1 MISSMNRNRGSLSEI
16 QAERE
21 SGGGGRVVRRRG
33 LSSGRWKRGGGV
45 VKDEEE
51 MAEAGEVEKEKRVMH
66 KCEEC
71 AKNMSPS
78 K

>member
-1 MISSMNRNRGSLSEI
+1 M
-16 QAERE
+16 
-21 SGGGGRVVRRRG
+21 GGGKG
-33 LSSGRWKRGGGV
+33 GGGV

-71 AKNMSPS
+71 AKNVSPS

>member
-1 MISSMNRNRGSLSEI
+1 ME
-16 QAERE
+16 
-21 SGGGGRVVRRRG
+21 
-33 LSSGRWKRGGGV
+33 KGGGV

-71 AKNMSPS
+71 AKNVRRMCHPQSEVNEFF
-78 K
+78 KL

>member
-1 MISSMNRNRGSLSEI
+1 MNRNRGSLSEI

-21 SGGGGRVVRRRG
+21 SWKVVERWWRESWRG

>member
-1 MISSMNRNRGSLSEI
+1 M
-16 QAERE
+16 
-21 SGGGGRVVRRRG
+21 VRRRG

-66 KCEEC
+66 MCKEC

>member
-1 MISSMNRNRGSLSEI
+1 MYMRVRYIMNRYRGSLSEKR
-16 QAERE
+16 AESCKGKMDE
-21 SGGGGRVVRRRG
+21 GGKVEKQRG
-33 LSSGRWKRGGGV
+33 AV
-45 VKDEEE
+45 AKDEEE

-71 AKNMSPS
+71 VKNVSPS

>member
-1 MISSMNRNRGSLSEI
+1 MVRG
-16 QAERE
+16 
-21 SGGGGRVVRRRG
+21 RG
-33 LSSGRWKRGGGV
+33 LSSERWKRGRGV

>member
-1 MISSMNRNRGSLSEI
+1 MNRKRGSLLEI
-16 QAERE
+16 QAERGKWE
-21 SGGGGRVVRRRG
+21 RGGGRRVVRRRG

-51 MAEAGEVEKEKRVMH
+51 MAEAGEVEKEKKVMH